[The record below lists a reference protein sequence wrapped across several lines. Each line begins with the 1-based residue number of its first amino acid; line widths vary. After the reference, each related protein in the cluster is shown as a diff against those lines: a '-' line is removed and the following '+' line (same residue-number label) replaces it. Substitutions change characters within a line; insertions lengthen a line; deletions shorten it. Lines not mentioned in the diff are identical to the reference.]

1 MVSSCTLSVKPQLT
15 SYGIEGQEHIEV
27 TSQLSGISKMATPHP
42 VVCTLCIRLTFL
54 TTTVTTT
61 KTWLLVVVF
70 VFLWMPGRFHVK
82 APEHPSL

>member
-15 SYGIEGQEHIEV
+15 SYGMEGQQHTEV

-42 VVCTLCIRLTFL
+42 VVSTLCIRLAL
-54 TTTVTTT
+54 LTTVTTV

-70 VFLWMPGRFHVK
+70 VFLWMPGRFRVK
-82 APEHPSL
+82 APEQPSL